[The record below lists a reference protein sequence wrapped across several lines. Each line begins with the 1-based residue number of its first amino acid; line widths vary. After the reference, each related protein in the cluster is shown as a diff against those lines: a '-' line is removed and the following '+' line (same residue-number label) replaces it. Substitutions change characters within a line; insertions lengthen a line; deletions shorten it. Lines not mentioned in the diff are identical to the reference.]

1 MVQQKIV
8 IKVDMHCDKCRS
20 KAMKIAAVAHGV
32 NSVMIQGEDKDK
44 VEVIG
49 DEIDA
54 ACLTRSLR
62 KKVGHAT
69 LVSVEVVKPKD
80 PQEKEDKK
88 DKSVT
93 IQWPSGY
100 CCQNQYPQLYL
111 CEPVSDPGPPPCS
124 IM

>member
-32 NSVMIQGEDKDK
+32 NSVKIEGGDKDK
-44 VEVIG
+44 VVVTG
-49 DEIDA
+49 DGIDA

-69 LVSVEVVKPKD
+69 LVSVEVLKPQDSEAGQK
-80 PQEKEDKK
+80 PEK
-88 DKSVT
+88 VH

-100 CCQNQYPQLYL
+100 CCQYQYPQLYL

>member
-8 IKVDMHCDKCRS
+8 IKVEMHCDKCRS

-32 NSVMIQGEDKDK
+32 NSVKIEGEDKDK
-44 VEVIG
+44 VVVTG
-49 DEIDA
+49 DGIDA

-62 KKVGHAT
+62 KKVGHAI
-69 LVSVEVVKPKD
+69 LVSVEVLKHKD
-80 PQEKEDKK
+80 PEDKP
-88 DKSVT
+88 VT

-100 CCQNQYPQLYL
+100 CCQYQYPQLYL
-111 CEPVSDPGPPPCS
+111 CKPVSDPEPPPCS